1 MENLQGFTDIQKEA
15 YLSVKKEIMDATEEE
30 LDEMIK
36 EDNPDFVADTIEEKQ
51 KFELELQYAYIAQA
65 SDNDCQIVYLY

>member
-1 MENLQGFTDIQKEA
+1 MENLQGFTDIQKKA

-36 EDNPDFVADTIEEKQ
+36 EDNPDFVSDSLEEKQ
-51 KFELELQYAYIAQA
+51 NFELDLQHSYIAQA
-65 SDNDCQIVYLY
+65 SDNDCQTVYLS

>member
-1 MENLQGFTDIQKEA
+1 MDNLQGFTDIQKKA

-36 EDNPDFVADTIEEKQ
+36 EDNPDFISDDIMDKIN
-51 KFELELQYAYIAQA
+51 FELDLQYSYIAQA
-65 SDNDCQIVYLY
+65 SDNDCQTVYL

>member
-36 EDNPDFVADTIEEKQ
+36 EDAPDFVADTIEEKQ
-51 KFELELQYAYIAQA
+51 NFELELQYAYIAQA